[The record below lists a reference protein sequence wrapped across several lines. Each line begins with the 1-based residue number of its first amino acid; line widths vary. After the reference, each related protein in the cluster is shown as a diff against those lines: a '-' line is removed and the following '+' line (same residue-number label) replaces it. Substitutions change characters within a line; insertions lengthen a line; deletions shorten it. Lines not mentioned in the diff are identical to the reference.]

1 MYQENEIIIM
11 AQNRKYHI
19 GCSGSGWGIW
29 AADGHKVMNCYSHYH
44 AVECL
49 YNLMGWNWNPAK
61 YKRNY

>member
-1 MYQENEIIIM
+1 M

-29 AADGHKVMNCYSHYH
+29 AADGHKVMSCRSHYH
-44 AVECL
+44 AVESL
-49 YNLMGWNWNPAK
+49 YSLMGWNWNPAK